1 MHSDIVFSRADTL
14 ANMDAALLNNP
25 RTCIASDRQHKATGF
40 KNKKS
45 LRDRISLA
53 TSNMTGTIEG
63 QITGQA

>member
-1 MHSDIVFSRADTL
+1 
-14 ANMDAALLNNP
+14 
-25 RTCIASDRQHKATGF
+25 
-40 KNKKS
+40 